1 MQKYF
6 EYPIYNSEIIE
17 YIIHARGGNLRIRR
31 NTLS

>member
-6 EYPIYNSEIIE
+6 EYPIYNGETIE